1 MVELHAN
8 ISCIDIGNTISHLG
22 NFKDGILINEHYIK
36 TSEFIQYPINLIKH
50 IPRDQGI
57 ISYCSVVPQATN
69 SLINYAK
76 DYDFILYNLNNNSAG
91 NFPIS
96 YPHPGQIGQDRIA
109 NSIAVYYT
117 MNLPCIVIDIGTATT
132 FDIITKPGGYE
143 GGVITPGPQGFLD
156 FLHQNTSLL
165 PQVQIDSQKPTNFI
179 GRETKEAM
187 LIGVAIGYPSMVDG
201 ILKSI
206 TSEIN
211 TKYQKHPEIVITG
224 GGRKNML
231 MKNIVDCPELTIQ
244 GLAIAY
250 QLNYILKN

>member
-1 MVELHAN
+1 MVKLQIS

-22 NFKDGILINEHYIK
+22 NFKEGVLVNEHYIK
-36 TSEFIQYPINLIKH
+36 TNEFIKNPINLIKH
-50 IPRDQGI
+50 TPPNQRS

-69 SLINYAK
+69 SLIKHAN
-76 DYDFILYNLNNNSAG
+76 DSDFILYNLNNNSTG

-96 YPHPGQIGQDRIA
+96 YPHPDQIGQDRIA

-117 MNLPCIVIDIGTATT
+117 RKLPCIVIDVGTATT
-132 FDIITKPGGYE
+132 FDIITKSGGYE

-165 PQVQIDSQKPTNFI
+165 PKVKISHHQPSNSI
-179 GRETKEAM
+179 GRETQEAM
-187 LIGVAIGYPSMVDG
+187 LIGVATGYPSMVEG

-211 TKYQKHPEIVITG
+211 TKYQKHPNIIFTG
-224 GGRKNML
+224 GGRKNL
-231 MKNIVDCPELTIQ
+231 KMKNSVDCPELTIQ

-250 QLNYILKN
+250 QLNYIL

>member
-1 MVELHAN
+1 MVKLHAT

-22 NFKDGILINEHYIK
+22 NFKDGTLINEYYIQTNK
-36 TSEFIQYPINLIKH
+36 FIQYPINLIKH
-50 IPRDQGI
+50 IPGDQGV

-69 SLINYAK
+69 SLIKHAK
-76 DYDFILYNLNNNSAG
+76 DSDFVLYNLNNNSTG

-96 YPHPGQIGQDRIA
+96 YPHPNQIGQDRIA

-117 MNLPCIVIDIGTATT
+117 MKLPCIVIDVGTATT
-132 FDIITKPGGYE
+132 FDIITNSGGYE

-165 PQVQIDSQKPTNFI
+165 PKVKISSHQPSNSI
-179 GRETKEAM
+179 GRETQEAM
-187 LIGVAIGYPSMVDG
+187 LIGVAKGYPSMVEG

-206 TSEIN
+206 TSEID
-211 TKYQKHPEIVITG
+211 TKYQKHPNIIITG
-224 GGRKNML
+224 GGRKNL
-231 MKNIVDCPELTIQ
+231 IMKNIVDCPELTIK

-250 QLNYILKN
+250 QLNYIL